1 MDSTKVGIYLNAK
14 DAKVVRITS
23 PYWIPEAPDWV
34 LLTNEPNASL
44 LSVRQTIK
52 DENLMSDPSGVEWA
66 SIPVRE

>member
-44 LSVRQTIK
+44 VSVRQTIK
-52 DENLMSDPSGVEWA
+52 DKKLMSDPSGVAWG
-66 SIPVRE
+66 SMPVRE

>member
-1 MDSTKVGIYLNAK
+1 MDSSKVGIYLNAK

-44 LSVRQTIK
+44 VSIRQTIK
-52 DENLMSDPSGVEWA
+52 DKRLMRDSSGVAWG
-66 SIPVRE
+66 SMPVRE

>member
-1 MDSTKVGIYLNAK
+1 MDSSKVGIYLNAK
-14 DAKVVRITS
+14 DAKVVRVTS

-52 DENLMSDPSGVEWA
+52 DKNLMSDPSGVEWA
-66 SIPVRE
+66 SIQVRE

>member
-1 MDSTKVGIYLNAK
+1 MDSSKVGIYLNSN
-14 DAKVVRITS
+14 DAKVVRVTS

-52 DENLMSDPSGVEWA
+52 DKNLMSDPSGVEWA